1 MKKIIAVMMLSLTFA
16 GCAVGFSA
24 CELFGGGGGEN
35 LEP

>member
-1 MKKIIAVMMLSLTFA
+1 MKKKIAVMMLSLTFA

-24 CELFGGGGGEN
+24 CGLFGGGGGEN